1 MDFPVVMYGCENRTV
16 EKAEHPKSWCFWTV
30 VLEKILES
38 HLDCKEIKP
47 VHPKGNQPWLFIG
60 RTDAEAEAPTLWP
73 PDMKKWL
80 TGKDPDIGKN
90 LGQEEIMV
98 TEDKMVEWHHWLNGH
113 EFEQILGDSEGKP
126 GVLQSMELQRTG
138 HNLVTEQQQGSLF
151 LK

>member
-1 MDFPVVMYGCENRTV
+1 M
-16 EKAEHPKSWCFWTV
+16 

-80 TGKDPDIGKN
+80 AGKDPDIGKN

>member
-1 MDFPVVMYGCENRTV
+1 MYGCESYHKESWVLKNR
-16 EKAEHPKSWCFWTV
+16 CFWIV
-30 VLEKILES
+30 VLEKTLES
-38 HLDCKEIKP
+38 LLDCEEIQP
-47 VHPKGNQPWLFIG
+47 VNPKGNKPFTFPR